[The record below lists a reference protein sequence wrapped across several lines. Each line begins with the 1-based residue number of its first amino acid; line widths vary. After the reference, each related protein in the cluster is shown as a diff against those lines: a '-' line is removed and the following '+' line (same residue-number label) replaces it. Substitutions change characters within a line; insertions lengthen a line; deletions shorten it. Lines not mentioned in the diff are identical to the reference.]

1 MRSKT
6 VLALALALLAGLA
19 SAADLP
25 RKAPELSVKL
35 SDGGQVLESSYKGKV
50 LCVAFILTT

>member
-6 VLALALALLAGLA
+6 VLALALLAGLA

-35 SDGGQVLESSYKGKV
+35 SDGGQVLVSSYKGKV
-50 LCVAFILTT
+50 LCEAFILTT